1 MQFSKHIL
9 FFLIFT
15 LAAAFSKIPSAT
27 SLTFVFPTTQ
37 TSRVDFSNQRQYNSV
52 QLPGSVLK
60 STEVCLFG
68 YYISTTGIKNF
79 ESQAHLV
86 CNVTILRQ
94 MLITFL
100 LRNTG
105 T

>member
-15 LAAAFSKIPSAT
+15 LAAAFSKIPSAMI
-27 SLTFVFPTTQ
+27 LTFLFPTTQ

-68 YYISTTGIKNF
+68 YYVSTTGIKNF
-79 ESQAHLV
+79 ESQAQLV